1 MHEAARLRLCVVVQS
16 SCILPLTTLI
26 PIAQSMANSEGT
38 ASEDDSTVSWC
49 LACVFNS
56 PLQHVGVGD
65 LLL

>member
-1 MHEAARLRLCVVVQS
+1 MHEAARFRLCVVVQS

-38 ASEDDSTVSWC
+38 ASEDDSTVSV
-49 LACVFNS
+49 CVLNS
-56 PLQHVGVGD
+56 TLQHVGVGD